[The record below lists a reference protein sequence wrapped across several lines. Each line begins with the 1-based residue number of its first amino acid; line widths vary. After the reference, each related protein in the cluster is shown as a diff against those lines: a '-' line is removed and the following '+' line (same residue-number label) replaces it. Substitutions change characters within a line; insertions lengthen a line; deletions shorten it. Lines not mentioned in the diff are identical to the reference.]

1 MKENYLITIEGNI
14 TMDGDTDSVSL
25 TTLGSYQMKNG
36 KYYIV
41 YKETEATGFAGCTT
55 TLKIAADG
63 SRVAML
69 RFGPAPS
76 QLIIEKG
83 TRHLCHYE
91 TGFGSMTLG
100 VSADEIRH
108 DLTAEGGTAEFSYVL
123 DSGNEAFI
131 SRNAVRVTVSPV
143 R

>member
-55 TLKIAADG
+55 TLKAWDDG
-63 SRVAML
+63 V
-69 RFGPAPS
+69 
-76 QLIIEKG
+76 
-83 TRHLCHYE
+83 
-91 TGFGSMTLG
+91 SMT
-100 VSADEIRH
+100 
-108 DLTAEGGTAEFSYVL
+108 
-123 DSGNEAFI
+123 
-131 SRNAVRVTVSPV
+131 
-143 R
+143 

>member
-55 TLKIAADG
+55 TLKAWDDG
-63 SRVAML
+63 VSMT
-69 RFGPAPS
+69 RFGGEGS
-76 QLIIEKG
+76 SNLLIEKG
-83 TRHLCHYE
+83 AINLCNYQ
-91 TGFGSMTLG
+91 TMAGPIMLDINGIDIINNLG
-100 VSADEIRH
+100 QHGGQLTFEYSLNAGGMLVSDNKVNVIVKEI
-108 DLTAEGGTAEFSYVL
+108 
-123 DSGNEAFI
+123 N
-131 SRNAVRVTVSPV
+131 
-143 R
+143 

>member
-55 TLKIAADG
+55 TLKAWDDG
-63 SRVAML
+63 VSMT
-69 RFGPAPS
+69 RFGGEGS
-76 QLIIEKG
+76 SNLLIEKG
-83 TRHLCHYE
+83 AINLCNYQ
-91 TGFGSMTLG
+91 TMAGPIMLDINGIDITNNLG
-100 VSADEIRH
+100 EHGGQLTFEYSLNAGGMLVSDNKVNVIVKEI
-108 DLTAEGGTAEFSYVL
+108 
-123 DSGNEAFI
+123 N
-131 SRNAVRVTVSPV
+131 
-143 R
+143 